1 MKTVLC
7 VMAVIFLCGF
17 VAPVLAQDDGLP
29 PKANKALIEENLLIG
44 LASDNQGLKKSCALM
59 LGQIYSK
66 RATIP
71 LMAVLRDN
79 ENPELRIAAAWSL
92 CRIGSGVGTY
102 FVKHTVRFEDDLKVK
117 AYCAWFYDLYVQK
130 GVFVIRQIEA
140 PLVSDASR

>member
-7 VMAVIFLCGF
+7 LIAAMFLCGF

-29 PKANKALIEENLLIG
+29 PNANKALIEENLLIG

-59 LGQIYSK
+59 LGQIYAK
-66 RATIP
+66 RGTIP
-71 LMAVLRDN
+71 LMAILRDS
-79 ENPELRIAAAWSL
+79 ENPDLRIAAAWSL

-117 AYCAWFYDLYVQK
+117 TYCAWFYDLYVQK
-130 GVFVIRQIEA
+130 GVFVIRQVEA
-140 PLVSDASR
+140 PLVSELSR